1 MMTTRLF
8 LLSTVFASL
17 LSACGSQK
25 SIVTDSA
32 PSIHPANIELTP
44 DAIPK
49 IETKSRGGNPSSYEV
64 FGKTYYVQSSSENFV
79 QRGIA
84 SWYGTKFHGNKTSNG
99 ETYDMYAMTAA
110 HKTLP
115 IPTYVE
121 VRNLSNNK
129 KIIVRVNDRGPFHA
143 GRIIDL
149 SYAAAAKLG
158 TLKNGTSQVEVR
170 AIDPHTY
177 TARSLDTPPPPGTKK
192 TDLTVRYSVQKPIV
206 SDTKKGL
213 LFIQVGA
220 FGSVKNANK
229 LKYELTNIL
238 KTPVTVEPSGNLTEP
253 LFLVRVGPYIRIKSA
268 DFTRSKLHELGY
280 KNTIYTSK

>member
-1 MMTTRLF
+1 MITTRLF
-8 LLSTVFASL
+8 LLPLVCASL

-25 SIVTDSA
+25 SFVADSA
-32 PSIHPANIELTP
+32 PSVHPSNIELTP

-49 IETKSRGGNPSSYEV
+49 IEAKSRGGNPSSYEV
-64 FGKTYYVQSSSENFV
+64 FGETYYVMSSSENFV

-121 VRNLSNNK
+121 VNNVSTGK
-129 KIIVRVNDRGPFHA
+129 KIIVRVNDRGPFHD

-158 TLKNGTSQVEVR
+158 TLKNGTSQVEIK
-170 AIDPHTY
+170 AIDPRTY
-177 TARSLDTPPPPGTKK
+177 TALSLDTPPATRKG
-192 TDLTVRYSVQKPIV
+192 DLRLRYVVQKPLT
-206 SDTKKGL
+206 SSKQKGL

-220 FGSVKNANK
+220 FESAENANK
-229 LKYELTNIL
+229 LKYELTNVL
-238 KTPVTVEPSGNLTEP
+238 KTPVTVEPSGNTSEP
-253 LFLVRVGPYIRIKSA
+253 LYLVRVGPYIRIKSA
-268 DFTRSKLHELGY
+268 DSTRLQLHELGY